1 MDASKQ
7 AENLQ
12 QENRQT
18 KSDQTTK
25 IATVAT
31 VCMLLGLRLG
41 AWGYSLFV
49 MNQRTVIEEVVGTQ
63 IAGQEVRI
71 ADQVIEDIF
80 SNIQGGQPQPQV
92 FARIIEEELESAGI
106 EVGE

>member
-18 KSDQTTK
+18 KPDQTTK
-25 IATVAT
+25 
-31 VCMLLGLRLG
+31 
-41 AWGYSLFV
+41 
-49 MNQRTVIEEVVGTQ
+49 

-106 EVGE
+106 EVGG